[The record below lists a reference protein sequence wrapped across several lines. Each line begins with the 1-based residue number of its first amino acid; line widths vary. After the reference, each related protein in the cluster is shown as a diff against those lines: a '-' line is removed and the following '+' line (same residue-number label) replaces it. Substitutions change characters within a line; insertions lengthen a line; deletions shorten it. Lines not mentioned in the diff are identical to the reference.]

1 MTLNGA
7 NTYSG
12 GTGLNAGQLIL
23 GNNAALGTGAL
34 TVGGAAQLD
43 ASTNLQLANAINLG
57 GPLTLAGSNDLALNG
72 VVSGTGSLVKNGNG
86 ALLLTGA
93 NTYSGGTTLNGGTTT
108 GNTSSLQGAIANNAA
123 LTFEQAANG
132 TYTGNLTGAGVLNKT
147 GTGELLLTGN
157 NAFTGNTNV
166 NAGSL
171 LVNGTLNSAAV
182 QVASGAT
189 LGGSGTLG
197 GAVNMADG
205 SILKAGAATPLS
217 VGSLALS
224 SGTTLDFALGA
235 PGASTTAVNVAG
247 NLTLDGTLNVTD
259 AGGFGIGVYQ
269 LFRYGGSLTDNGL
282 TVGSLPV
289 GLGNVTLQ
297 TSLANQLNLLVQ
309 TTPGQ
314 IQFWNGGVTNPDG
327 TITGG
332 SGTWGPGTNWTD
344 PTGTQGQASNNQ
356 FAVFAGQGGTVT
368 VVGNQSFTGLQVLDP
383 GYTLT
388 AGAGGTL
395 TPTGAA
401 VVRINS
407 GVTTE
412 IAAPIVGTGSID
424 KLDAGTL
431 LLTGANTYSGGTTV
445 SGGTLAGN
453 TLSLQGRFLN
463 NARMLFVQNTNGTFN
478 GSLAGTG
485 TLTKQGTGALLLTG
499 NQPFSGTVAV
509 DQGVLQVGNAANPG
523 TVLGGQV
530 TVANGAGLTG
540 NGSVGSL
547 VNNGSVTPD
556 GGKLTVAG
564 NFTNASTGALNLVI
578 TPSVTGALAVG
589 GTANLGGTLNV
600 INLAPYTGPTTY
612 TLLTAGAVNGTFS
625 NTNLENLAFLST
637 SLNYS
642 PTQVALAVSRNN
654 VSYASVA
661 ATSNQRGVATALGS
675 GAAVGGVAVQNA
687 LLNADAAGA
696 RAAFD
701 SLSGEIHASTAS
713 AMLEDSRYI
722 RDAVNERLRQPGCYR
737 EDDPRNSLAPSENRL
752 SSAGCH
758 GEMVGW
764 MRVLG
769 TWGHMGGDSNTAKLD
784 RNLGGFLLGTDKQVD
799 DAWRVG
805 VAAGYTRSD
814 LDAKRRSSSADVDS
828 YHLMAYTAYQQ
839 EAFAAR
845 MGVAYS
851 WHDIE
856 SKRDVAVGGEGQRL
870 KADYKAR
877 SAQVFGEVGYTLTT
891 GSVAV
896 EPFAGLAYVNYDSD
910 TIKEKGG
917 SAALRGDADQDVTFS
932 TLGVRIGQTIT
943 LGNGSKITPRG
954 SLGWRHAFSDTK
966 PDADLSF
973 INGGASFS
981 TQGVPIAKDSA
992 VVEAGVDYQISQN
1005 GKLGL
1010 GYSGQLSRNDKDHA
1024 MTISF
1029 SLGF

>member
-1 MTLNGA
+1 
-7 NTYSG
+7 
-12 GTGLNAGQLIL
+12 
-23 GNNAALGTGAL
+23 
-34 TVGGAAQLD
+34 
-43 ASTNLQLANAINLG
+43 
-57 GPLTLAGSNDLALNG
+57 
-72 VVSGTGSLVKNGNG
+72 
-86 ALLLTGA
+86 
-93 NTYSGGTTLNGGTTT
+93 
-108 GNTSSLQGAIANNAA
+108 
-123 LTFEQAANG
+123 
-132 TYTGNLTGAGVLNKT
+132 
-147 GTGELLLTGN
+147 
-157 NAFTGNTNV
+157 
-166 NAGSL
+166 
-171 LVNGTLNSAAV
+171 
-182 QVASGAT
+182 
-189 LGGSGTLG
+189 TLG
-197 GAVNMADG
+197 GAVSMADG

-217 VGSLALS
+217 VGSLVLS
-224 SGTTLDFALGA
+224 SGTALDFTLGA

-259 AGGFGIGVYQ
+259 AGGFGVGVYQ
-269 LFRYGGSLTDNGL
+269 LFRYGGALTDNGL
-282 TVGSLPV
+282 TLGTLPV
-289 GLGNVTLQ
+289 GVGDLSLQ

-314 IQFWNGGVTNPDG
+314 IQFWNGGTTNPDG
-327 TITGG
+327 TISGG

-344 PTGTQGQASNNQ
+344 PTGTQGQVSNNQ
-356 FAVFAGQGGTVT
+356 FAVFGGQGGTVT
-368 VVGNQSFTGLQVLDP
+368 VVGNQGFTGLQFLDA

-395 TPTGAA
+395 SPTGTAA
-401 VVRINS
+401 VRVNS

-412 IAAPIVGTGSID
+412 IAAPIVGTGGIN

-463 NARMLFVQNTNGTFN
+463 NARLLFVQANNGTFN
-478 GSLAGTG
+478 GTLTGTG
-485 TLTKQGTGALLLTG
+485 TLTKQGAGALLLTG

-523 TVLGGQV
+523 AVLGGQV
-530 TVANGAGLTG
+530 TVASGAGLTG

-556 GGKLTVAG
+556 SGKLTVAG

-578 TPSVTGALAVG
+578 TPSVASSLAVG

-600 INLAPYTGPTTY
+600 VNLAPYAGAATY

-625 NTNLENLAFLST
+625 TTNLDNLAFLTT

-661 ATSNQRGVATALGS
+661 ATGNQRGVAAALGS
-675 GAAVGGVAVQNA
+675 GAAVGGAAVQNA

-752 SSAGCH
+752 SSEGCH

-856 SKRDVAVGGEGQRL
+856 SKRDVAVGGVGQRL

-877 SAQVFGEVGYTLTT
+877 SAQVFGEVGYTIET
-891 GSVAV
+891 GSVAL

-910 TIKEKGG
+910 TLKEKGG

-932 TLGVRIGQTIT
+932 TLGVRIGQTLT

-954 SLGWRHAFSDTK
+954 SIGWRHAFGDTK

-992 VVEAGVDYQISQN
+992 V
-1005 GKLGL
+1005 
-1010 GYSGQLSRNDKDHA
+1010 
-1024 MTISF
+1024 
-1029 SLGF
+1029 